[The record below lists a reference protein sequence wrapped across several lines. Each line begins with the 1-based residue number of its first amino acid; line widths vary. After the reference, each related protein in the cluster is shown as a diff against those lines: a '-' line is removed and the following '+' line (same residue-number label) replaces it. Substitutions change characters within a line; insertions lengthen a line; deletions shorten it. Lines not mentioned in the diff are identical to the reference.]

1 MSIRSSASFSKWIAE
16 FLLIF
21 GISGTAATLRSEE
34 SPEFTIQLDVV
45 KQELDPGFCWF
56 HPRVASI
63 PGGGKDGRPLVLLT
77 LQKHLEADDHYS
89 GLHVMTTADL
99 GKTWTG
105 PKLPKE
111 LDWQKGENGE
121 TIAVC
126 DVTPGWHSQ
135 AKKVVAIGTRLRYS
149 QAGAQLLDKPR
160 SYEFAYA
167 VYDPAT
173 DVWTSWTTLAMPLGE
188 GERFYQVAPGCV
200 QWLVKPD
207 GTLLVPVYYQ
217 GAKGG
222 PYSVTV
228 VHASFDGGT
237 LRYIKHGDELHLA
250 EVRGLCEPSLALF
263 QGRYLLT
270 IRNDNRG
277 YVTTSED
284 GLKFTPIKAWTFDD
298 GKDLGSYN
306 TQQHWVVH
314 SRGLF
319 LVYTRRGAN
328 NDHIARNRAPLF
340 MAQVDPERLHVLR
353 STEKELMPE
362 RGVMLGNFGAAVVDA
377 NETWVTDSEFI
388 TGGKAHPRG
397 ANGSTF
403 AARIRWKEPN
413 ALAPNSQESAP

>member
-1 MSIRSSASFSKWIAE
+1 MPSRIRKCPIHRCAILLVLAGLNLAST
-16 FLLIF
+16 LLY
-21 GISGTAATLRSEE
+21 GEDA
-34 SPEFTIQLDVV
+34 PEFTVRLDVV

-63 PGGGKDGRPLVLLT
+63 PGRGKEGRPLVLLT
-77 LQKHLEADDHYS
+77 LQKHLVADDHYS
-89 GLHVMTTADL
+89 GLHIMTTADL

-111 LDWQKGENGE
+111 LDWQKGASGE

-135 AKKVVAIGTRLRYS
+135 SKKVIAIGTQLRYS
-149 QAGAQLLDKPR
+149 PSGTQLLDQPR

-167 VYDPAT
+167 IYDPAA
-173 DVWTSWTTLAMPLGE
+173 DAWTSWQTLAMPLGD
-188 GERFYQVAPGCV
+188 GKRYYQVAPGCV
-200 QWLVKPD
+200 QWLVKDD
-207 GTLLVPVYYQ
+207 GTLLVPAYYLGPQ
-217 GAKGG
+217 GGA
-222 PYSVTV
+222 YSVTV
-228 VHASFDGGT
+228 VRASFDGGK
-237 LRYIKHGDELHLA
+237 LVYLGHGDELQHQ
-250 EVRGLCEPSLALF
+250 EVRGLCEPSLVSF
-263 QGRYLLT
+263 QGKYFLT
-270 IRNDNRG
+270 LRNDNRG

-284 GLKFTPIKAWTFDD
+284 GLKYAPIQPWVFDD

-340 MAQVDPERLHVLR
+340 MARVDPAKLR
-353 STEKELMPE
+353 VIRRTEKELIPE
-362 RGVMLGNFGAAVVDA
+362 RGVMLGNFGAAVVDE

-388 TGGKAHPRG
+388 TGGKVHPRG

-403 AARIRWKEPN
+403 AARIQWKQPN
-413 ALAPNSQESAP
+413 ELVPVQKNPRP

>member
-1 MSIRSSASFSKWIAE
+1 MFSQTSSRTFQWLTLMLVMTSMNLPVG
-16 FLLIF
+16 LLF
-21 GISGTAATLRSEE
+21 GEDA
-34 SPEFTIQLDVV
+34 PEFSVQLDVV

-56 HPRVASI
+56 HPRIVSI
-63 PGGGKDGRPLVLLT
+63 PDRGKEGRPLVLLT
-77 LQKHLEADDHYS
+77 LQKHLVADDHYS
-89 GLHVMTTADL
+89 GLHVMTTGDL
-99 GKTWTG
+99 GKTWTD
-105 PKLPKE
+105 PKLPHE
-111 LDWQKGENGE
+111 LDWQKGANGE

-126 DVTPGWHSQ
+126 DVTPGWHPPT
-135 AKKVVAIGTRLRYS
+135 KKVIAIGTQLRYS
-149 QAGAQLLDKPR
+149 SAGAQLLDQPR

-173 DVWTSWTTLAMPLGE
+173 DAWTSWQPLIMPLGDDN
-188 GERFYQVAPGCV
+188 RFYQVAPGCV

-217 GAKGG
+217 GPQGG

-228 VHASFDGGT
+228 VQAAFDGSKLKYLG
-237 LRYIKHGDELHLA
+237 HGDELELH
-250 EVRGLCEPSLALF
+250 EVRGLCEPSLAFF
-263 QGRYLLT
+263 QGKYLLT
-270 IRNDNRG
+270 LRNDNRG

-284 GLKFTPIKAWTFDD
+284 GLKYAPIRPWVFDD
-298 GKDLGSYN
+298 GQDLGSYN

-314 SRGLF
+314 SQGLF

-340 MAQVDPERLHVLR
+340 MAQVDPAKLHVLR
-353 STEKELMPE
+353 RTEKELLPE
-362 RGVMLGNFGAAVVDA
+362 RGVMLGNFGAAAVDE

-403 AARIRWKEPN
+403 AARIRWKQPN
-413 ALAPNSQESAP
+413 ELAPVVKK